1 MNKVKILVILT
12 GGTICS
18 FGDSENLNRALDM
31 GKAKR
36 ILIENFRNSTSHY
49 RNEEFE
55 VVQFLDV
62 LSENMTIDKW
72 NMLTNGLRTI
82 DFSMYKGVIVAHG
95 TDTLAYT
102 SSLLALILSSVRI
115 PVIMV
120 SSNRP
125 LNSEGANG
133 NDNFSCAVQLICEGL
148 VKGVYVVYRNM
159 NGCMYI
165 HKGGHLNQCGDYSE
179 DFYSHDGIMVYGDN
193 EKGNNT
199 FTIIS
204 INEWADKHWNE
215 GQGICLTDVGELK
228 NDVLYIRP
236 YVGLRY
242 DTMDIDNSVRAVV
255 HQLYHSQTACSDTGE
270 DNSINSICSF
280 AYRCKEKNIPVFAT
294 PCYEQH
300 SLYTSSET
308 MKESGVIP
316 VYGMT
321 NEMAYVKAL
330 VAGALRI
337 NDAGDMCRFMGR
349 DICGEFMD
357 V

>member
-1 MNKVKILVILT
+1 M
-12 GGTICS
+12 
-18 FGDSENLNRALDM
+18 
-31 GKAKR
+31 
-36 ILIENFRNSTSHY
+36 
-49 RNEEFE
+49 
-55 VVQFLDV
+55 
-62 LSENMTIDKW
+62 
-72 NMLTNGLRTI
+72 
-82 DFSMYKGVIVAHG
+82 
-95 TDTLAYT
+95 
-102 SSLLALILSSVRI
+102 
-115 PVIMV
+115 
-120 SSNRP
+120 
-125 LNSEGANG
+125 
-133 NDNFSCAVQLICEGL
+133 
-148 VKGVYVVYRNM
+148 
-159 NGCMYI
+159 
-165 HKGGHLNQCGDYSE
+165 
-179 DFYSHDGIMVYGDN
+179 
-193 EKGNNT
+193 
-199 FTIIS
+199 
-204 INEWADKHWNE
+204 
-215 GQGICLTDVGELK
+215 GELK

-280 AYRCKEKNIPVFAT
+280 AYRCKEKNIPVFVT